1 MKSAIKSIVRKVS
14 NYLYASQWGQE
25 FSYDLLPPEKIR
37 AIATINPLIRTELVK
52 FSRSEYDRNPYYQSV
67 INKLASHTIGP
78 YPSIIG
84 LSPEI
89 EWNDT
94 LEDNYLDWMR
104 DNKIGWVYRQIRKE
118 AALTGIGI
126 AIPFKNKNTLN
137 PVSLS
142 YKVYGSDCLK
152 TPYDAV
158 PSDRIYS
165 GIEYDE
171 NWEPYKFHVID
182 KDYNETYTPS
192 SRKDTKEYTVDEL
205 IYWSRGYE
213 NGMITALPECY
224 AAFSFYPFIR
234 RFLQAVIEGEEF
246 RASFP
251 MAIELDASVY
261 SPNATQ
267 RENPPYGEFEYE
279 PRTIKTLPVG
289 ASLRGLPSGTSSSD
303 KDKLIKTFAGV
314 CATTVEMP
322 FNIAVSDS
330 SNSNMA
336 SAQVDVQPWAN
347 KIEIDRFDMEPEV
360 FRKSMK
366 RWYSIAILKENLF
379 ANRYRIQQRYPF
391 GFPHTNVFADIHS
404 HPDPAKRANARAID
418 LASGATTLNHIYSQN
433 GKNARRELKRDADLF
448 NVKEDQF
455 LETILVSRS
464 NQVINI
470 LEGSDENDTVQS
482 TNSSKD

>member
-1 MKSAIKSIVRKVS
+1 MKNVLKRFVGSIK
-14 NYLYASQWGQE
+14 NYLYARQWGPD

-37 AIATINPLIRTELVK
+37 AIATLNPLIRTELVK
-52 FSRSEYDRNPYYQSV
+52 FSRTEFDRNPYYQSV

-78 YPSIIG
+78 FPSIIG

-94 LEDNYLDWMR
+94 VEDSYTDWVR

-118 AALTGIGI
+118 AALTGLAL
-126 AIPFKNKNTLN
+126 AIPYVNKNTQN

-142 YKVYGSDCLK
+142 YKVYGSDALK
-152 TPYDAV
+152 TPYDAI

-165 GIEYDE
+165 GIEYDD
-171 NWEPYKFHVID
+171 NWEPKKFHVLD
-182 KDYNETYTPS
+182 KDYNETYTPTN
-192 SRKDTKEYTVDEL
+192 RLDTKDYTVDEL

-213 NGMITALPECY
+213 NGMLTALPECY

-251 MAIELDASVY
+251 MAIELDATVY
-261 SPNATQ
+261 SPNAAQ

-289 ASLRGLPSGTSSSD
+289 ASLKGLPQGTSSAD
-303 KDKLIKTFAGV
+303 KDKLIKTFAAV

-322 FNIAVSDS
+322 FNLAVSDS

-366 RWYSIAILKENLF
+366 WWYSMAVLKEGLF
-379 ANRYRIQQRYPF
+379 QNRYNIQRRYPSL
-391 GFPHTNVFADIHS
+391 FPHTNVFTDIHC

-418 LASGATTLNHIYSQN
+418 LASGSTTLNHIYSQN

-448 NVKEDQF
+448 GVPEDKF
-455 LETILVSRS
+455 LESILVSRS
-464 NQVINI
+464 NQVINVI
-470 LEGSDENDTVQS
+470 DEDNNANQQRSNADAV
-482 TNSSKD
+482 

>member
-1 MKSAIKSIVRKVS
+1 MKETVNKFVKSIK
-14 NYLYASQWGQE
+14 NYLYARQWGPE

-37 AIATINPLIRTELVK
+37 AIATINPLIRTELVR

-78 YPSIIG
+78 FPSIIA
-84 LSPEI
+84 LSDVLD
-89 EWNDT
+89 WNDT
-94 LEDNYLDWMR
+94 IEDSYHDWMR
-104 DNKIGWVYRQIRKE
+104 DNKIAWVYRQIRKE

-126 AIPFKNKNTLN
+126 AIPFKSKQTEN

-152 TPYDAV
+152 TPYDAL

-171 NWEPYKFHVID
+171 NWEPYKFHIID
-182 KDYNETYTPS
+182 RDYGETYTPTNN
-192 SRKDTKEYTVDEL
+192 KDTKEYTVDEL

-213 NGMITALPECY
+213 NGMLTALPECY
-224 AAFSFYPFIR
+224 GAFSFYPFIR
-234 RFLQAVIEGEEF
+234 RFLQAAIEGEEF

-251 MAIELDASVY
+251 MAIELDPLVY
-261 SPNATQ
+261 PPSQNQ
-267 RENPPYGEFEYE
+267 KENPPYGEFDYE
-279 PRTIKTLPVG
+279 PRSIKTLPVG
-289 ASLRGLPSGTSSSD
+289 ASLKGLPQGMSSGD
-303 KDKLIKTFAGV
+303 KDKLIKTFAGI
-314 CATTVEMP
+314 CAVTVEMP
-322 FNIAVSDS
+322 FNVAISDS

-347 KIEIDRFDMEPEV
+347 KIEIDRFDMEPGV
-360 FRKSMK
+360 FRKSFK
-366 RWYSIAILKENLF
+366 WWYSVAILKENLF
-379 ANRYRIQQRYPF
+379 ANRYNIYRKYPTL
-391 GFPHTNVFADIHS
+391 FPHTNVFTDIHS

-418 LASGATTLNHIYSQN
+418 LVSGATTLNYIYSQN

-448 NVKEDQF
+448 GQEEQTF
-455 LETILVSRS
+455 LDTILAARH

-470 LEGSDENDTVQS
+470 IGEGDESEQRSS
-482 TNSSKD
+482 TNAV